1 MLPFLDQK
9 EKTNSDEELENTSLK
24 SLSPH
29 PTRTE
34 TIIASYSFENES
46 VNSYSRIFT
55 ERSDEEMESSSLML
69 HNTHPTKTANNPSSI
84 MGNVNSERKMID
96 NGRDAMEN
104 YQSGRIRN
112 SLNVINDHNYICY
125 SRPVK
130 IIYSILKKTL
140 IKNHEI
146 VLEIKVYES

>member
-1 MLPFLDQK
+1 MPFLDQK

-112 SLNVINDHNYICY
+112 SLNFD
-125 SRPVK
+125 K
-130 IIYSILKKTL
+130 
-140 IKNHEI
+140 
-146 VLEIKVYES
+146 